1 MISSLARIP
10 KQWRISGSIDN
21 MEIGGR
27 NYLLLSDEKAESTNY
42 MIREYEAF
50 APLVAGAMF
59 TISMCVTPADGVW
72 MSVSA

>member
-1 MISSLARIP
+1 
-10 KQWRISGSIDN
+10 

-42 MIREYEAF
+42 MIRGYEAF
-50 APLVAGAMF
+50 APFVAGAMF
-59 TISMCVTPADGVW
+59 TICMCVTPADGVW

>member
-1 MISSLARIP
+1 
-10 KQWRISGSIDN
+10 

-42 MIREYEAF
+42 MIWEYEAF
-50 APLVAGAMF
+50 APFVAGAMF